1 MSGRYRVTPKA
12 RAGLHDILEYVD
24 TRFGASVADQVLD
37 RLVAAFELVAGNPG
51 AGHRREDLTQDDRI
65 RFWSVGPTLI
75 AYRSGS
81 HDWIEIL
88 LVERGERDWEQILE
102 EEDL

>member
-1 MSGRYRVTPKA
+1 MGGYRLTPKA
-12 RAGLHDILEYVD
+12 RDGLHDILEYVD
-24 TRFGASVADQVLD
+24 SRFGASVADQVLD
-37 RLVAAFELVAGNPG
+37 RIGAAFELLTGNPG
-51 AGHRREDLTQDDRI
+51 AGHRREDLTDDSRI

-81 HDWIEIL
+81 HDCIEIL
-88 LVERGERDWEQILE
+88 LVERGERDWERILE